1 MRVASLAVLAAAI
14 AVSVAAGAG
23 ATTSRSGAP
32 SALAATTPQRLNVQS
47 SVPSCSLASA
57 RRIKSALGITVTA
70 PLVTKNGPVTV
81 CQFMNVNGTGLLVRF
96 QTSETAALFAAGR
109 NGFAQHGVATK
120 AVRGLGTKA
129 YSSSIGSTSTIVVLK
144 GKIELLITA
153 NVSLPKVVALAKLI
167 LPSL

>member
-23 ATTSRSGAP
+23 ATTSRSGAR
-32 SALAATTPQRLNVQS
+32 SALAATTPQRLNAQS
-47 SVPSCSLASA
+47 SGPSCSVASA
-57 RRIKSALGITVTA
+57 KKVKAALGITVTA

-81 CQFMNVNGTGLLVRF
+81 CQFMNGTGLLVRF
-96 QTSETAALFAAGR
+96 QTSETASLFAAGR
-109 NGFAQHGVATK
+109 KSFAQHGEPTK
-120 AVRGLGTKA
+120 IVNGVGTKA